1 MGLYVLKSKSR
12 KVTDQ
17 FCRDESGG
25 MMIFVLIM
33 FLTMTVFG
41 GLAVDIANHAQR
53 RTTYQT
59 HLDNA
64 VLAAASLSQQLNPE
78 EVVFSYM
85 SSAGLDRSMV
95 NVETSEE
102 NIGSILVGRTVYA
115 SLSGGVNTYFF
126 NGVARMKSSNNH
138 LEHFRSTEEGSQ
150 TIPFVIMVPLL
161 VWSIVA
167 MLTFTDAFRARAIVK

>member
-1 MGLYVLKSKSR
+1 MPKYVLIGLII
-12 KVTDQ
+12 VIGI
-17 FCRDESGG
+17 F
-25 MMIFVLIM
+25 MIMNYWPKLQDSTKNKMKPAFVE
-33 FLTMTVFG
+33 VF
-41 GLAVDIANHAQR
+41 D
-53 RTTYQT
+53 
-59 HLDNA
+59 
-64 VLAAASLSQQLNPE
+64 S
-78 EVVFSYM
+78 
-85 SSAGLDRSMV
+85 
-95 NVETSEE
+95 SEE

>member
-1 MGLYVLKSKSR
+1 MRLRIVESR
-12 KVTDQ
+12 LNQKIEQ

-25 MMIFVLIM
+25 MLIFMVIA
-33 FLTMTVFG
+33 FFTMTIFG
-41 GLAVDIANHAQR
+41 GLAVDLSNHEQR

-64 VLAAASLSQQLNPE
+64 VLAAASLSQQLDPE

-85 SSAGLDRSMV
+85 SSAGLDPSVV

-115 SLSGGVNTYFF
+115 SLDGGVNTYFF
-126 NGVARMKSSNNH
+126 RFFDIDSLIHRYIDVVFILAIRLNSH
-138 LEHFRSTEEGSQ
+138 LDD
-150 TIPFVIMVPLL
+150 TI
-161 VWSIVA
+161 
-167 MLTFTDAFRARAIVK
+167 AILPTNRWRNTQKP